1 MTDQPLGTAARANP
15 MADGTWASMKLFGY
29 ATVAV
34 LIAIGLASW
43 LGDWGWLNRDF
54 VNSQGLKPDYLGQF
68 IAGLG
73 RTLTLLIVSVVVGY
87 AFAIPIGLV
96 QVTGPW
102 PLKWLAKAFCTFI
115 RGTPLLVQ
123 LWLLY
128 YGLGSL
134 FPQIPWIRFSP
145 LWPYLRDGFNYA
157 LLAFILSFAGYEGEI
172 MRGGFLAVPKGELEA
187 ARAIG
192 MSSWT
197 VLRRIWLPRALLVVL
212 PTLSGEVVSQLKST
226 PLAATVT
233 VFDIYGIGREV
244 QQEMFHT
251 YEPLLLIAAIYGTL
265 TAIIASAFKMV
276 ENLVPMKRG

>member
-1 MTDQPLGTAARANP
+1 MTDHPIITPRANP
-15 MADGTWASMKLFGY
+15 VEDGTWRSMQLFGL

-34 LIAIGLASW
+34 LIVVGSAAW
-43 LGDWGWLNRDF
+43 FMRWEWLNPSF
-54 VNSQGLKPDYLGQF
+54 VNSHGLAPNYLWQF
-68 IAGLG
+68 TLGLG

-87 AFAIPIGLV
+87 ALAVPIGLV
-96 QVTGPW
+96 QVTGPR
-102 PLKWLAKAFCTFI
+102 PLAWLAAGFCTFI

-123 LWLLY
+123 LWLIY
-128 YGLGSL
+128 FGLGSL

-172 MRGGFLAVPKGELEA
+172 MRGGFLGVPRGELEA

-192 MSSWT
+192 MT
-197 VLRRIWLPRALLVVL
+197 PFTLLRRIWLPRALLLVL

-244 QQEMFHT
+244 QQDLFIT

-265 TAIIASAFKMV
+265 TAIIATAFRLV
-276 ENLVPMKRG
+276 ENLVPQKRG

>member
-1 MTDQPLGTAARANP
+1 MTDKPILAPRANP
-15 MADGTWASMKLFGY
+15 IEDGTWRSMQLFGF
-29 ATVAV
+29 ATVVLLLGLVSAV
-34 LIAIGLASW
+34 W
-43 LGDWGWLNRDF
+43 FMHWDWLNPSF
-54 VNSQGLKPDYLGQF
+54 VNSHGLAPNYLWQF
-68 IAGLG
+68 TLGLG

-87 AFAIPIGLV
+87 ALAIPIGLV

-102 PLKWLAKAFCTFI
+102 PLRWLASGFCTFI

-157 LLAFILSFAGYEGEI
+157 LVAFVLSFAGYEGEI
-172 MRGGFLAVPKGELEA
+172 MRGGFLGVPKGELEA

-192 MSSWT
+192 MGSFT
-197 VLRRIWLPRALLVVL
+197 VLRRIWLPRALMLVL

-244 QQEMFHT
+244 QQDLFLT

-265 TAIIASAFKMV
+265 TAIIATAFRFV
-276 ENLVPMKRG
+276 ENLVPSKRG

>member
-1 MTDQPLGTAARANP
+1 MTDQPITVARP
-15 MADGTWASMKLFGY
+15 DPIADGTWRSMKLFGY
-29 ATVAV
+29 ATVAI
-34 LIAIGLASW
+34 LIVVGLAVW
-43 LGDWGWLNRDF
+43 LGQWNWLDPNF
-54 VNSQGLKPDYLGQF
+54 INSRGLKPEYLSQF
-68 IAGLG
+68 VQGLW

-87 AFAIPIGLV
+87 ILAVPIGLV

-102 PLKWLAKAFCTFI
+102 PLKWLAKGFCTFI

-157 LLAFILSFAGYEGEI
+157 LLAFILSFAAYEGEI

-192 MSSWT
+192 T

-233 VFDIYGIGREV
+233 VFDIYGIGRMV
-244 QQEMFHT
+244 QQDMFRI

-265 TAIIASAFKMV
+265 TAIIAGAFKMV
-276 ENLVPMKRG
+276 ENLVPQKRG

>member
-1 MTDQPLGTAARANP
+1 MTDQPIVIARSNP
-15 MADGTWASMKLFGY
+15 VADGTWRSMKLFSY
-29 ATVAV
+29 ATVAI
-34 LIAIGLASW
+34 LIAIGLATW
-43 LGDWGWLNRDF
+43 LGQWDWLNPDF
-54 VNSQGLKPDYLGQF
+54 TNSRGLKPEYLNQF
-68 IAGLG
+68 VMGLG
-73 RTLTLLIVSVVVGY
+73 RTLTLLVVSVVVGY
-87 AFAIPIGLV
+87 ALAIPIGLV

-102 PLKWLAKAFCTFI
+102 PLKWLAKGFCTFI

-145 LWPYLRDGFNYA
+145 FWPYLRDGFNYA
-157 LLAFILSFAGYEGEI
+157 LLAFILSFAAYEGEI

-233 VFDIYGIGREV
+233 VFDIYGIGRMV
-244 QQEMFHT
+244 QQDMFRT

-265 TAIIASAFKMV
+265 TAIIAVSFKMV
-276 ENLVPMKRG
+276 ENLIPMKRG

>member
-1 MTDQPLGTAARANP
+1 MTDQPAAAVRESP
-15 MADGTWASMKLFGY
+15 LTDGTWSAMRVFGY

-34 LIAIGLASW
+34 LVAVGLAAW
-43 LGDWGWLNRDF
+43 LLQWEWLSPGY
-54 VNSQGLKPDYLGQF
+54 VNSRGQAPNYLWQF
-68 IAGLG
+68 WLGLG
-73 RTLTLLIVSVVVGY
+73 RTLTLLVVSVVVGY
-87 AFAIPIGLV
+87 ALAIPIALV

-102 PLKWLAKAFCTFI
+102 PLAWLAKGFCTFI

-145 LWPYLRDGFNYA
+145 AWPYLRDGFNYA

-172 MRGGFLAVPKGELEA
+172 MRGGFLGVPRGELEA
-187 ARAIG
+187 GRAIG

-197 VLRRIWLPRALLVVL
+197 LLRRIWLPRAVLLVL

-244 QQEMFHT
+244 QQDLFIT

-265 TAIIASAFKMV
+265 TAIIAVGFRMI
-276 ENLVPMKRG
+276 ENLVPKKRG

>member
-1 MTDQPLGTAARANP
+1 MTDQPIVTVARSNP
-15 MADGTWASMKLFGY
+15 MSDGTWRSMKLFGY
-29 ATVAV
+29 ATVAI
-34 LIAIGLASW
+34 LIVVGLATW
-43 LGDWGWLNRDF
+43 LGQWDWLDPDF
-54 VNSQGLKPDYLGQF
+54 TNSRGLKPEYLNQF
-68 IAGLG
+68 IMGLG
-73 RTLTLLIVSVVVGY
+73 RTLTLLVVSVVVGY
-87 AFAIPIGLV
+87 ALAIPIGLV

-102 PLKWLAKAFCTFI
+102 PLKWLAKGFCTFI

-134 FPQIPWIRFSP
+134 FPQIPWIRSSP

-157 LLAFILSFAGYEGEI
+157 LLAFILSFAAYEGEI

-244 QQEMFHT
+244 QQEMFRT

-265 TAIIASAFKMV
+265 TAIIAGAFKMV

>member
-1 MTDQPLGTAARANP
+1 MADQPVALPRP
-15 MADGTWASMKLFGY
+15 SPIADGSWRSMQLFGL
-29 ATVAV
+29 ATVVLLLAV
-34 LIAIGLASW
+34 GSATW
-43 LGDWGWLNRDF
+43 FMRWEWLNPSF
-54 VNSQGLKPDYLGQF
+54 VNSHGLAPNYLWQF
-68 IAGLG
+68 VLGLG

-87 AFAIPIGLV
+87 ALAVPIGLV
-96 QVTGPW
+96 QVTGPR
-102 PLKWLAKAFCTFI
+102 PLAWLASGFCTFI

-128 YGLGSL
+128 FGFGSL
-134 FPQIPWIRFSP
+134 FPQIPWIRESIV
-145 LWPYLRDGFNYA
+145 WPYLRDGFNYA

-172 MRGGFLAVPKGELEA
+172 MRGGFLGVPKGELEA

-192 MSSWT
+192 MSRFT
-197 VLRRIWLPRALLVVL
+197 VLRRIWLPRALMLVL

-244 QQEMFHT
+244 QQDLFIT

-265 TAIIASAFKMV
+265 TAIIATAFRFV
-276 ENLVPMKRG
+276 ENLVPAKRG

>member
-1 MTDQPLGTAARANP
+1 MTGQPTSVTRADP
-15 MADGTWASMKLFGY
+15 MTDGTWAAMRAFGY
-29 ATVAV
+29 ATVAI
-34 LIAIGLASW
+34 LIAVGLAAW
-43 LGDWGWLNRDF
+43 FMRWDWLNPAF
-54 VNSQGLKPDYLGQF
+54 VNSHGLAPNYLWQF
-68 IAGLG
+68 VEGLG
-73 RTLTLLIVSVVVGY
+73 RTLTLLVVSVVVGY
-87 AFAIPIGLV
+87 ALAVPIGLV

-102 PLKWLAKAFCTFI
+102 PLAWLAKAFCTFI

-172 MRGGFLAVPKGELEA
+172 MRGGFLAVPRGELEA

-192 MSSWT
+192 MGFWT
-197 VLRRIWLPRALLVVL
+197 VLRRIWLPRAFLVVL

-233 VFDIYGIGREV
+233 VFDIYGIGREA
-244 QQEMFHT
+244 QQDLFVI

-265 TAIIASAFKMV
+265 TAIIAGAFRFV